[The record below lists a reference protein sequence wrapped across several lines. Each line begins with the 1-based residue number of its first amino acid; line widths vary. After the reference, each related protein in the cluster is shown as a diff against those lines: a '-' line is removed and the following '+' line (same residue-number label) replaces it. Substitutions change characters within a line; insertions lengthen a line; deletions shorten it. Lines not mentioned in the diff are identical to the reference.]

1 MCEILREH
9 AVNARHKK
17 YDKNIKIPAVI
28 PVVLYNGEEKW
39 DVPKE
44 FRKMIYNEDLFGS
57 NILNFTYDVF
67 DISNDE
73 KFNKENLVISKNVT
87 SAIFLLDQK
96 VDALE
101 FLERIKVI
109 VLYFNSLSESE
120 IKAIKNWIKNTVVK
134 ELADLDIKILEAD
147 KMEAE
152 LMVARNAFI
161 LEEMRDKAKEEGKK
175 EVAMK
180 LLDILDDK
188 TISEKTGLDIE
199 KVKELRKLNF

>member
-1 MCEILREH
+1 M
-9 AVNARHKK
+9 
-17 YDKNIKIPAVI
+17 
-28 PVVLYNGEEKW
+28 
-39 DVPKE
+39 
-44 FRKMIYNEDLFGS
+44 
-57 NILNFTYDVF
+57 
-67 DISNDE
+67 
-73 KFNKENLVISKNVT
+73 
-87 SAIFLLDQK
+87 
-96 VDALE
+96 E
-101 FLERIKVI
+101 FLEIIKVI

-161 LEEMRDKAKEEGKK
+161 LEEMRDKAKEEGKSEGRKDGREEGLK